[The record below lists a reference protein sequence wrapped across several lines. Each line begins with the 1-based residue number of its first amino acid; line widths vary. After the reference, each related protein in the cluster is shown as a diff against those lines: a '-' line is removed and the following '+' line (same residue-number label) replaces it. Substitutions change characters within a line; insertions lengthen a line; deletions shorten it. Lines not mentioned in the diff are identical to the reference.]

1 MQAND
6 VKQAKHKVK
15 RIYATVK
22 NTGTGEVFYHE
33 LIGINSSVSDAIALY
48 TRHNPSYTV
57 LRIEEGTKPEF

>member
-6 VKQAKHKVK
+6 VKRAKHKVR

-22 NTGTGEVFYHE
+22 NTGTGEVFHHE

-48 TRHNPSYTV
+48 ARHNPSCTV
-57 LRIEEGTKPEF
+57 LRIEEDVKPEF